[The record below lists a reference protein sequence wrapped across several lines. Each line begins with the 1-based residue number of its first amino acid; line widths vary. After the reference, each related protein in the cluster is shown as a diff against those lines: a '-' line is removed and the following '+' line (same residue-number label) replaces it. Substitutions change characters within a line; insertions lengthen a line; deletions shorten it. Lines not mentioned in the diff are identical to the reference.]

1 MIKDGLEFLAGKE
14 TQILPPT
21 FSVYPATLLH
31 NSTLRGISKL
41 NPSRSVA
48 LHIGCTLESP
58 GKFLNSSCLDCTLD
72 SLNQFLKGFLGKF
85 KSTPKAET
93 TALDQE
99 FSNSVNLEYG
109 FSGSGIG
116 ITTGT
121 QGFPGG
127 SVAKNPL
134 RQCRRRE
141 FNPGIRKICWKRK
154 WQPTPVFLPGKFQ
167 GERSWR
173 ATVHGDARESD
184 TTQQLN
190 NSNWNL
196 LIQKHTL
203 FKTCMY

>member
-1 MIKDGLEFLAGKE
+1 MTSSTWQARRPRFY
-14 TQILPPT
+14 LPLSQSTWP
-21 FSVYPATLLH
+21 LLH
-31 NSTLRGISKL
+31 NSTVRGINKL
-41 NPSRSVA
+41 YPSRSVA

-58 GKFLNSSCLDCTLD
+58 GKCLNSSCLDCTLD
-72 SLNQFLKGFLGKF
+72 SLNQYFLKGFLGKF
-85 KSTPKAET
+85 QSIPNAET
-93 TALDQE
+93 TVLDQD

-134 RQCRRRE
+134 HQCRRCE
-141 FNPGIRKICWKRK
+141 FNPEIRKICWRRK

-167 GERSWR
+167 EERSWQ

-184 TTQQLN
+184 TT
-190 NSNWNL
+190 
-196 LIQKHTL
+196 
-203 FKTCMY
+203 